1 MKYIV
6 TIKDNSYVIDAKSY
20 KDALRLVKRVHD
32 DNEEEKKRKAQEWID
47 YDIKHYGKVSE
58 TTKKLIKE
66 AGLDFDKWDNQV
78 DDSKKNSNVKDAAF
92 DRSTLEALISDE
104 KAAIDS
110 YNVAIANLEGKI
122 SDEGIK
128 VLQAIRDDEERH
140 SENLY
145 SILSGNIT
153 EKNLT
158 DSLNDDDTAL
168 TQHLEA
174 LNRAIRT
181 KDYQTASNVAYDI
194 YDILRKHYLTKSAA
208 FMNR

>member
-6 TIKDNSYVIDAKSY
+6 TIKDSSYVIDAKSY

-110 YNVAIANLEGKI
+110 YNVAIANLDGKI

-140 SENLY
+140 TENLY

-158 DSLNDDDTAL
+158 DSTLKDDANNQDFDEITRIASKIAYKANK
-168 TQHLEA
+168 EE
-174 LNRAIRT
+174 
-181 KDYQTASNVAYDI
+181 YQTVANLCYNLI
-194 YDILRKHYLTKSAA
+194 QYLKSHKLAK
-208 FMNR
+208 

>member
-78 DDSKKNSNVKDAAF
+78 KDSKNFNVKDAAF

-158 DSLNDDDTAL
+158 DSLDKFEVEHSLQSIKTAINENNYSNAISYAERL
-168 TQHLEA
+168 IRVLKEA
-174 LNRAIRT
+174 
-181 KDYQTASNVAYDI
+181 
-194 YDILRKHYLTKSAA
+194 
-208 FMNR
+208 